1 MDNIPEFFVRDK
13 YRIKLHGKHDEFSPI
28 FIPYND
34 SQWYGHRE
42 DDDLETVYLKGT
54 VEQNGFVFSGVYL
67 MVIGHAGNP
76 DAWAEEKG
84 IIMLSAPMVIK
95 KFPDTDLIKSILTL
109 DHALKRTVANFL
121 DSGDERY
128 LHEDIK
134 PIYSRK

>member
-1 MDNIPEFFVRDK
+1 MNYIPEFFVRDK

-28 FIPYND
+28 FIPYID
-34 SQWYGHRE
+34 SQWYGCRDGIE
-42 DDDLETVYLKGT
+42 EAYLNGT
-54 VEQNGFVFSGVYL
+54 VEQCGFVFSGVYL